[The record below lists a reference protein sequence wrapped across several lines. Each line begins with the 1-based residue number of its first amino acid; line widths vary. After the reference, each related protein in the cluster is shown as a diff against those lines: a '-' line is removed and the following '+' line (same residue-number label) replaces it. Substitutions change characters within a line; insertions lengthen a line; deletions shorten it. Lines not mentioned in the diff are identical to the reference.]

1 MQFVIVTKS
10 QFAIQSCVTLVQ
22 MPSLSEPQ
30 ELQFLNERIEQDTF
44 YSLFT
49 LKTSSVW
56 LLVKNDIC
64 NLSENQ
70 EMI

>member
-1 MQFVIVTKS
+1 MQFVVITKNQEFGVHYS
-10 QFAIQSCVTLVQ
+10 VTLVS

-30 ELQFLNERIEQDTF
+30 ELQFLNERTEQDTF

-64 NLSENQ
+64 ISLKTKK
-70 EMI
+70 